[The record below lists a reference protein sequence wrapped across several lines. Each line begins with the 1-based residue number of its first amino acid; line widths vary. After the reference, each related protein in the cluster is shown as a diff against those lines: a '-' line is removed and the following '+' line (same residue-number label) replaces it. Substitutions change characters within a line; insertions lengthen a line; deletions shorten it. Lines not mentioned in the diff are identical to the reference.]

1 MSNTE
6 LLLQTLLQSM
16 NAPKEDNSP
25 KVKIVPSDTKQNI
38 RISDKNPKFGHIVLR
53 QLESKQ
59 ASRRWIK
66 TEKRQCIMLG
76 TVDELKDWL
85 ADKRSGVVPGKIV
98 VQEYR
103 ESEIPD
109 DVLRDFFG
117 NLEETNPTMYY
128 EQYEKAV
135 KRAGN
140 EGPELY
146 ADGERILVFKFLDS
160 TGEEEDIYVSHDNR
174 DEISDFNRA
183 RREKEREE
191 RLAELKAR
199 EEELANKA
207 KLENT
212 EVTEEVVA
220 DATADAEKKSGKKE
234 DSSKQVKLD

>member
-38 RISDKNPKFGHIVLR
+38 RISEKNPKFGHIVLR

-59 ASRRWIK
+59 ASRRWVK

-85 ADKRSGVVPGKIV
+85 QDKRSGIIPGKIV

-117 NLEETNPTMYY
+117 NLEETNPAMYY

-140 EGPELY
+140 DGPELY

-160 TGEEEDIYVSHDNR
+160 SGEEEDIYVSHDNR
-174 DEISDFNRA
+174 DEVSEFNRA
-183 RREKEREE
+183 RREAEREKSI
-191 RLAELKAR
+191 AELKAR
-199 EEELANKA
+199 EEELAKS
-207 KLENT
+207 KL
-212 EVTEEVVA
+212 VEEP
-220 DATADAEKKSGKKE
+220 ATVETPVDTTGKTDGKSTKKE
-234 DSSKQVKLD
+234 EQVKLD